1 MTPQPN
7 RAGSRTIVRSSRR
20 PVLKWLAAISSVLA
34 ASTLIL
40 LALQVKSPR
49 DLVLLRN
56 AVITD
61 LGPPGAYGWT
71 PASVPSDYRR
81 ETLPAPE
88 PVNRFAA
95 EVASRHAQASDLDLA
110 IALAAAL
117 VRNRTP
123 GRGPIQSNTLTALQ
137 RITID
142 GAGYCADYTQVFN
155 AIGPA
160 ANLYVREWGM
170 SFDGYGGDG
179 HAFSEVWDRGRSKW
193 VLIDTFYSFYVRDS
207 QGEPLSA
214 TEFRAALLDGT
225 AVNLEIVPIVPGKFA
240 FKDAAKAIAYYE
252 RGAPRFYMVWG
263 NDVITYDESAVVRF
277 FSRFSRSAEQ
287 VAGIATGKQPRLLIP
302 GDFADQAAL
311 QQLTLLRLLIGLLA
325 LSAAVALFSLTM
337 VWWGRK

>member
-1 MTPQPN
+1 MTQS
-7 RAGSRTIVRSSRR
+7 GRR
-20 PVLKWLAAISSVLA
+20 PILKWLAAISSVLA
-34 ASTLIL
+34 ASTLIF
-40 LALQVKSPR
+40 LAWQVKSPQ

-71 PASVPSDYRR
+71 PASVPSGYRR

-88 PVNRFAA
+88 PVNRFVA
-95 EVASRHAQASDLDLA
+95 EVASGHAQASDLDLA

-160 ANLYVREWGM
+160 ANLQVREWGM

-179 HAFSEVWDRGRSKW
+179 HAFSEVWDRDRSKW
-193 VLIDTFYSFYVRDS
+193 ILIDTFYSFYVRDS
-207 QGEPLSA
+207 RGEPLSA
-214 TEFRAALLDGT
+214 AEFRTALLDGT
-225 AVNLEIVPIVPGKFA
+225 ADNLEIVPIVPGKFA
-240 FKDAAKAIAYYE
+240 FKDATKAIAYYE

-263 NDVITYDESAVVRF
+263 TDVITYDEAAVVRF
-277 FSRFSRSAEQ
+277 FSRFSRSVEQ

-302 GDFADQAAL
+302 GDFVDKAAF
-311 QQLTLLRLLIGLLA
+311 QKLTLLRLLIGLFA

-337 VWWGRK
+337 VWWGRR